1 MIPNSRVYC
10 ISLAN
15 SANRHRF
22 ASNASSYSVSFEFFD
37 AVSVEDLR
45 QGKAVE
51 GCKID
56 TTNLAWTFHER
67 ADPRRQRAPL
77 LFTEIGCAFSHI
89 LCWQRAKQEDADYVV
104 VFEDD
109 AVICRAFDDIAVP
122 ADADMLYISD
132 RMPRNSIGEAVGY
145 RGSGTEGYIL
155 SRAGIAKCLEIFSV
169 LYMPVDLQ
177 LIAHQR
183 SMHGLGLSRYRRAL
197 PDHLYLNAYVT
208 PEPYCLHPIEPAQA
222 HQPAVANPMPG
233 TRSSAA
239 ASIISSPTGQE
250 AQSALGA
257 NEPVMSE
264 PTRRSSPSLGARPG
278 HLPARISLVVC
289 SRNRAGQLAK
299 MLGKL
304 DPVELRRNAVEV
316 NLVDSASTDSTYE
329 VMREFKEKSSF
340 PVNIAQAERPGLG
353 LARNVGIK
361 LASGG
366 VIVFTDDDCYLG
378 ANYFT
383 NLATLWDERSFQYG
397 GGQVLMYDESL
408 DPRIARLTIYHRQ
421 GIPPNA
427 ILTPGSIQG
436 ANMFFAREVFARAG
450 LFNDNMGSGTPFAC
464 EDIEMATRASM
475 HGFRGVLLP
484 ELKVVHD
491 HGRKRG
497 SPEADR
503 TVEGYNFG
511 RGAYYAALFAA
522 GYIQRSELPNMAK
535 LLREIDGAQRYLE
548 LVGKS
553 DQIKRTEVE
562 PSEDRP
568 RHPGLVPPATDAAI
582 LPSESV
588 ANAPR
593 ETVRSPSIGISGSA
607 AQSPRPAIR
616 YTERQ
621 ISSELLDQPL
631 CPVRAKVFICST
643 PRTGSYFLCRAMI
656 HHGIGIPHEYFHLL
670 HAAIIGPR
678 VGIDALQDS
687 WSLRTDAGVR
697 RAYIREVMN
706 RRTVNGIF
714 SAKVQWSEL
723 TRFLNN
729 PEGLELFQNGHFLY
743 LYREDLLAQAISL
756 HISHRTGR
764 WGFNDP
770 VTSGPRPEQNFLDN
784 ASIDK
789 CLQEISMHDMAW
801 RRFFAVNQ
809 ISPLTVSYESLI
821 DDTGSVLRSM
831 VESFGLEICSTDFAY
846 TEERYTRD
854 PRVPPVSEIKAH
866 FLNAHQ
872 QVFQAPQAA
881 IKTTGS
887 AVLTK
892 AEAPASAAGSC
903 DVQPDVKI
911 RWRAGMTS
919 ET

>member
-1 MIPNSRVYC
+1 MNMMPNTRIYC
-10 ISLAN
+10 VSLAN
-15 SANRHRF
+15 SANRHAF
-22 ASNASSYSVSFEFFD
+22 ASNASRYSVSFDFFD
-37 AVSVEDLR
+37 AVSADDLR

-56 TTNLAWTFHER
+56 ITDLAWTLHER

-77 LFTEIGCAFSHI
+77 LFTEIGCAYSHI
-89 LCWQRAKQEDADYVV
+89 LCWQRAKREDVDYLV

-109 AVICRAFDDIAVP
+109 AVMCRSLDDIAVP
-122 ADADMLYISD
+122 PDADMLYISN
-132 RMPRNSIGEAVGY
+132 RMPRNSAGQAVGY

-169 LYMPVDLQ
+169 LYMPLDLQ

-183 SMHGLGLSRYRRAL
+183 SMHGLGLSQYRRTL
-197 PDHLYLNAYVT
+197 PDDLYLNAYVA
-208 PEPYCLHPIEPAQA
+208 PQPYCFHPIGSSQV
-222 HQPAVANPMPG
+222 HQPGFAQQMPG
-233 TRSSAA
+233 AQ
-239 ASIISSPTGQE
+239 SSPAVSSIRPATGRD
-250 AQSALGA
+250 AQSVLGGS
-257 NEPVMSE
+257 EPVISR
-264 PTRRSSPSLGARPG
+264 PSKQSSPSLRPYPG
-278 HLPARISLVVC
+278 RLPAKISLVVC
-289 SRNRAGQLAK
+289 SHNRAGQLAK

-304 DPVELRRNAVEV
+304 NLADLTRNAIEV

-329 VMREFKEKSSF
+329 LMCEFKKNNSF

-361 LASGG
+361 IASGD

-383 NLATLWDERSFQYG
+383 SLSTLWDERSFQYG

-408 DPRIARLTIYHRQ
+408 DPRIARLTIYRRQ
-421 GIPPNA
+421 DIPPNA
-427 ILTPGSIQG
+427 ILTAGSIQG
-436 ANMFFAREVFARAG
+436 ANMFFAREVFQRAG
-450 LFNDNMGSGTPFAC
+450 LFDENMGSGTPFAC
-464 EDIEMATRASM
+464 EDIEMATRASI

-503 TVEGYNFG
+503 TVEGYDLG

-548 LVGKS
+548 LVAKS
-553 DQIKRTEVE
+553 DQIKRTEAE

-568 RHPGLVPPATDAAI
+568 PHPGLVRPTRDEAI
-582 LPSESV
+582 VPSESV
-588 ANAPR
+588 ANARR
-593 ETVRSPSIGISGSA
+593 ETAKSPSIAISGSG
-607 AQSPRPAIR
+607 AQSSSSPIR
-616 YTERQ
+616 YSERQ
-621 ISSELLDQPL
+621 ISSELLDQPP
-631 CPVRAKVFICST
+631 CPVRAKIFICST

-670 HAAIIGPR
+670 HATIIGPR

-687 WSLRTDAGVR
+687 WLLKTDAGVR

-723 TRFLNN
+723 ARFLNN

-756 HISHRTGR
+756 HISHQTGR
-764 WGFNDP
+764 WGFDDP
-770 VTSGPRPEQNFLDN
+770 ATLAPRPEPNFLDN
-784 ASIDK
+784 ASINK
-789 CLQEISMHDMAW
+789 SLQEISMHDMAW
-801 RRFFAVNQ
+801 RRFFALNQ

-831 VESFGLEICSTDFAY
+831 VESFGLEVCSTDFGY
-846 TEERYTRD
+846 TEERYARD
-854 PRVPPVSEIKAH
+854 PRVPPASEIKAH

-881 IKTTGS
+881 IKTNGS
-887 AVLTK
+887 AVLTE
-892 AEAPASAAGSC
+892 ADAPASEAGSP
-903 DVQPDVKI
+903 DVQPDAKI
-911 RWRAGMTS
+911 D
-919 ET
+919 